1 MQNASSDDLVIENL
15 SIRFGATQVLNGIN
29 LNIAAGEL
37 FAFLGPS
44 GSGKSTLL
52 RAVAGFGPK
61 PDGRILIG
69 GDDVTALPPWN
80 RNVGMVFQSYA
91 LWPHLSVFKNVA
103 FGLRERRVAKN
114 EIRSRVNE
122 ALEMVNLSDYG
133 ERRPAQLSGGQ
144 QQRVAIARTL
154 VVKPRV
160 LLLDEP
166 LSNLD
171 ANLRVRMRGDIRE
184 LQQRLNLTT
193 IFVTHDQEEANT
205 ICDRLA
211 VLDSGVLQQVGT
223 PVDLYDRPDNL
234 FVAQFLG
241 AANVLRV
248 QVERAEAPAV
258 LVTEAGTRI
267 NFPAAVSARRGVL
280 IFRPQSARACEADSA
295 NHGAVRLSGRVTH
308 VEFLGS
314 LIRYVIQAEKTSIQ
328 VEQGYH
334 RGDRQH
340 APDANIDLAV
350 AIDQMQFLPAE
361 A

>member
-29 LNIAAGEL
+29 LNIAAGEF

-61 PDGRILIG
+61 PAGRILIG
-69 GDDVTALPPWN
+69 GDDVTTLPPWN

-91 LWPHLSVFKNVA
+91 LWPHLSVFRNVA
-103 FGLRERRVAKN
+103 FGLNERKVPKG

-122 ALEMVNLSDYG
+122 ALEMVNLSGYG
-133 ERRPAQLSGGQ
+133 DRRPAQLSGGQ

-154 VVKPRV
+154 VIKPRV

-211 VLDSGVLQQVGT
+211 VLDSGVLQQIGT
-223 PVDLYDRPDNL
+223 PVHLYDQPDNL

-241 AANVLRV
+241 AINVLRV

-280 IFRPQSARACEADSA
+280 IFRPQSVHTTSADSA
-295 NHGAVRLSGRVTH
+295 DDGVVRLSGRVKNA
-308 VEFLGS
+308 EFLGS
-314 LIRYVIQAEKTSIQ
+314 LIRYVVAAEKTSIQ
-328 VEQGYH
+328 IEQGYH

-340 APDANIDLAV
+340 APQAKVDLAV
-350 AIDQMQFLPAE
+350 AMDQVQFLPAE
-361 A
+361 P